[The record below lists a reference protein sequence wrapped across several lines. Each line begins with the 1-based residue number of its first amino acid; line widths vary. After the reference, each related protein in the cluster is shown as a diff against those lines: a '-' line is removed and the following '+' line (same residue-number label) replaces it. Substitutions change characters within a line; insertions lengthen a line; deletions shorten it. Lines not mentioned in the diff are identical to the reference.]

1 MNRQR
6 ANLRRLLSIFAL
18 AILILPSPARAWEGS
33 EIPPLDE
40 FIALVANGE
49 ADELRGIYVPDLFAY
64 PIVPQPE
71 ANPAF
76 VSTQPETLTQ
86 FNAASRYGTTG
97 LLAHNYLAGE
107 SFSLLEKGQWIHLVY
122 GDGRTETYI
131 IREFMRVQAL
141 SPNSVTSEFVDLDTG
156 ERLSSTRLFFRVFNR
171 PGELTL
177 QTCINAEGNLSWGRL
192 FIRAELINNDA
203 PISMPHQLKLY

>member
-6 ANLRRLLSIFAL
+6 ARLQSLLLVIAVTF
-18 AILILPSPARAWEGS
+18 LILPSPARALDES
-33 EIPPLDE
+33 EVPSLDE
-40 FIALVANGE
+40 FIEQVTNGE
-49 ADELRGIYVPDLFAY
+49 ADELRGIYAPDVFAFS
-64 PIVPQPE
+64 VVSQPE
-71 ANPAF
+71 DSPAF

-86 FNAASRYGTTG
+86 FSAASKYDTTG
-97 LLAHNYLAGE
+97 LLAHNYLAGG
-107 SFSLLEKGQWIHLVY
+107 SFSLLEEGQLIYLVY
-122 GDGRTETYI
+122 GDGRTATYI

-192 FIRAELINNDA
+192 FILAELINNDA
-203 PISMPHQLKLY
+203 PISMPHRLKLY